1 MGSRKIIKQVQVP
14 AETTGNLYTLT
25 EYDDGTIGCTCSSG
39 VRQGPLLGTSDKL
52 CEHLISFRWSQTTI
66 NIPEL
71 FAVGG
76 VVIEDFL
83 DEDIDEFVMTPDK
96 YTPRAIGAFIIAL
109 AKVFSETS
117 LPLQQQVTASSL
129 LADLERQLESSI
141 QNLPM
146 LTLEEEKAAR
156 WLRSFLYH
164 TVQSYQSLWGQED
177 PE

>member
-1 MGSRKIIKQVQVP
+1 MTP
-14 AETTGNLYTLT
+14 N
-25 EYDDGTIGCTCSSG
+25 EYRPKTARSSSTRFASL
-39 VRQGPLLGTSDKL
+39 VSLFARD
-52 CEHLISFRWSQTTI
+52 
-66 NIPEL
+66 IPEL

-146 LTLEEEKAAR
+146 LTLEA
-156 WLRSFLYH
+156 LRLR
-164 TVQSYQSLWGQED
+164 QECGSD
-177 PE
+177 SRVDISTNN

>member
-1 MGSRKIIKQVQVP
+1 MGSRKIIKQVQVQ

-66 NIPEL
+66 NIPGL
-71 FAVGG
+71 LAVGG

-96 YTPRAIGAFIIAL
+96 YP
-109 AKVFSETS
+109 
-117 LPLQQQVTASSL
+117 
-129 LADLERQLESSI
+129 
-141 QNLPM
+141 
-146 LTLEEEKAAR
+146 
-156 WLRSFLYH
+156 
-164 TVQSYQSLWGQED
+164 
-177 PE
+177 PEL

>member
-1 MGSRKIIKQVQVP
+1 
-14 AETTGNLYTLT
+14 
-25 EYDDGTIGCTCSSG
+25 
-39 VRQGPLLGTSDKL
+39 
-52 CEHLISFRWSQTTI
+52 
-66 NIPEL
+66 
-71 FAVGG
+71 
-76 VVIEDFL
+76 
-83 DEDIDEFVMTPDK
+83 MTPDK

-156 WLRSFLYH
+156 WLRSFLKH
-164 TVQSYQSLWGQED
+164 RCEIFQKREG
-177 PE
+177 PEVAINDRG

>member
-96 YTPRAIGAFIIAL
+96 YTPRAIGAFIIAP
-109 AKVFSETS
+109 A
-117 LPLQQQVTASSL
+117 
-129 LADLERQLESSI
+129 RQ
-141 QNLPM
+141 M
-146 LTLEEEKAAR
+146 VR
-156 WLRSFLYH
+156 
-164 TVQSYQSLWGQED
+164 
-177 PE
+177 

>member
-1 MGSRKIIKQVQVP
+1 MGAALAQKTYGVSRQMFDWRLNMSGARRQ
-14 AETTGNLYTLT
+14 TGA
-25 EYDDGTIGCTCSSG
+25 G
-39 VRQGPLLGTSDKL
+39 VRG
-52 CEHLISFRWSQTTI
+52 
-66 NIPEL
+66 IPEL

-156 WLRSFLYH
+156 WLRPFLYH